1 MRGGVILISA
11 VKETLRESRALV
23 AQSRGRPYLATVA
36 GKPTVRTNNER
47 PARKRGRNED

>member
-11 VKETLRESRALV
+11 VKETLRE
-23 AQSRGRPYLATVA
+23 GRPYLATVA